1 MARTT
6 AIVIGSILMLSNPA
20 ATRAQ
25 VSLDVAKITCEQFIL
40 FKITDPRN
48 IALWLS
54 GYYNAKRNNSVI
66 DPQALTRDTDKVRQ
80 YCRMNLEAPV
90 MQAVEATLT
99 DGK

>member
-1 MARTT
+1 MVRTT
-6 AIVIGSILMLSNPA
+6 SVVVGSLLMLLSA
-20 ATRAQ
+20 LDASAQ
-25 VSLDVAKITCEQFIL
+25 VTVDVAKITCEQFIL
-40 FKITDPRN
+40 FKVTDPRY

-54 GYYNAKRNNSVI
+54 GYYNAKRNNTVI

-90 MQAVEATLT
+90 MQAVEAALT